1 MIALRVLRP
10 TRCNEFSPVSDGDY
24 CGCDLNLYAEM
35 AVRTHNTELPIECRR
50 TAPAKSDYG
59 PNASDSYRRGRS
71 PID

>member
-1 MIALRVLRP
+1 MIALQVLRS
-10 TRCNEFSPVSDGDY
+10 TRCSEFSPVSDGDY

-35 AVRTHNTELPIECRR
+35 AVRTHTELPIECRG

-59 PNASDSYRRGRS
+59 PDASDSYRRGRS